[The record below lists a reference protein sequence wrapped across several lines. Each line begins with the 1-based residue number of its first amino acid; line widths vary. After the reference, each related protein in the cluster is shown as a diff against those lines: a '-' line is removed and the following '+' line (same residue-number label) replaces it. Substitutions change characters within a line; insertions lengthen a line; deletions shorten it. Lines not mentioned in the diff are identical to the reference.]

1 MWARAPTHATQ
12 SQLIRTI
19 PIVHPGVAQLPI
31 CEVEVLSIEGAARPP
46 QNGARHGRHGLRTVA
61 PVHCDDGA
69 GSYGCRAVEYGHLR
83 LGLHI
88 EARAAER
95 DRARSPTTVLNRM
108 ELRAACRC
116 DGFR

>member
-1 MWARAPTHATQ
+1 MWARAPTQATQ
-12 SQLIRTI
+12 SLLIRTI

-61 PVHCDDGA
+61 PVHCDGGA
-69 GSYGCRAVEYGHLR
+69 GSYGCRAVECGPLR

-88 EARAAER
+88 AARAAER
-95 DRARSPTTVLNRM
+95 DDGTAPARGR
-108 ELRAACRC
+108 RGRQAAHRQ
-116 DGFR
+116 